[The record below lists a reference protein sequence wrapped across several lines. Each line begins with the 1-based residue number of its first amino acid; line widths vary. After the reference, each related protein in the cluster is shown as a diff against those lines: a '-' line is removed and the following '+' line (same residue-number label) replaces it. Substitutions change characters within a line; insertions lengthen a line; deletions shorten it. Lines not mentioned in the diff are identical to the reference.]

1 MSTSFRTTALAAA
14 FVCLPLS
21 AMAQSTVNLYGR
33 VNTTV
38 ESQKFGTGVRQTV
51 VSNNSS
57 RFGFTGTEDLGGGL
71 KATFR
76 LESGFASDT
85 GATTGGA
92 LFGREAVVGLS
103 GGFGTVRLGQQ
114 AYLPAYLA
122 TADYV
127 SMHNHDTGSS
137 SDALFGGFQLPAR
150 QSNSISYTT
159 PSFSGLTVEV
169 AQSLNEKAN
178 FVVTTGPTARLA
190 NQTDVALNYDAG
202 PLHLGAGYQKLGDN
216 KLYAMRALYE
226 FGAITLGGYYERDDF
241 KSIVATSTTVT
252 PAITTLTNTNLGS
265 RNNFR
270 VAAMYAMGASEFHA
284 NVGLAGKFSNRAN
297 SKAQQYT
304 LGYNYNLSKRTKVY
318 GYVTRVNDNSGSLAN
333 QPIYGGDFSAT
344 AVGIRHNF

>member
-1 MSTSFRTTALAAA
+1 MNMSTIFRATALAAA

-38 ESQKFGTGVRQTV
+38 ESQKFGTSARQTV

-57 RFGFTGTEDLGGGL
+57 RFGFTGSEDLGGGL

-76 LESGFASDT
+76 LESGFSSDT
-85 GATTGGA
+85 GATTGN

-169 AQSLNEKAN
+169 AQSLKERVPGA
-178 FVVTTGPTARLA
+178 LS
-190 NQTDVALNYDAG
+190 QTDVAANYDAG
-202 PLHLGAGYQKLGDN
+202 PLHLGAGYQKFGDN
-216 KLYAMRALYE
+216 KLLALRALYE
-226 FGAITLGGYYERDDF
+226 LGAVTLGGYYERDDF
-241 KSIVATSTTVT
+241 VT
-252 PAITTLTNTNLGS
+252 QGD

-270 VAAMYAMGASEFHA
+270 VAAMYTLGASEFHA
-284 NVGLAGKFSNRAN
+284 NVGSAGKFSKIAN

-318 GYVTRVNDNSGSLAN
+318 GYVTRVNDSAAAV
-333 QPIYGGDFSAT
+333 YGGDFNST

>member
-1 MSTSFRTTALAAA
+1 MSTFFRATALAAA

-38 ESQKFGTGVRQTV
+38 ESVKFGNGSRQTV
-51 VSNNSS
+51 VNDNSS
-57 RFGFTGTEDLGGGL
+57 RFGFTGSEDLGGGL

-76 LESGFASDT
+76 LESGFRSDT
-85 GATTGGA
+85 GATAGA

-127 SMHNHDTGSS
+127 SMHNHDTGTS

-169 AQSLNEKAN
+169 AQSLRENVA
-178 FVVTTGPTARLA
+178 GAQ
-190 NQTDVALNYDAG
+190 NQTDIAANYDAG
-202 PLHLGAGYQKLGDN
+202 PLHLGAGYQKFGDN
-216 KLYAMRALYE
+216 KLLALRALYE
-226 FGAITLGGYYERDDF
+226 FGAVTVGGYYERDDF
-241 KSIVATSTTVT
+241 VT
-252 PAITTLTNTNLGS
+252 QGD

-270 VAAMYAMGASEFHA
+270 VAAMYTLGASEFHA
-284 NVGLAGKFSNRAN
+284 NVGSAGKFSKIAN

-318 GYVTRVNDNSGSLAN
+318 GYVTRVNDSAAGV
-333 QPIYGGDFSAT
+333 YGGDFNST
-344 AVGIRHNF
+344 AVGVRHNF

>member
-1 MSTSFRTTALAAA
+1 MSTIFRATALAAA

-21 AMAQSTVNLYGR
+21 AMAQSTVTLYGR

-38 ESQKFGTGVRQTV
+38 ESQKSGTGVRQTV

-57 RFGFTGTEDLGGGL
+57 RFGFTGSEDLGGGL

-85 GATTGGA
+85 GATTDGA

-103 GGFGTVRLGQQ
+103 GGFGTVRLGRQ

-169 AQSLNEKAN
+169 AQSMQEGVA
-178 FVVTTGPTARLA
+178 GAPSS
-190 NQTDVALNYDAG
+190 TDVAANYDAG
-202 PLHLGAGYQKLGDN
+202 PLHLGAGYQKVGDN
-216 KLYAMRALYE
+216 KLLALRALYE
-226 FGAITLGGYYERDDF
+226 FGAVTLGGYYERDDF
-241 KSIVATSTTVT
+241 VIQ
-252 PAITTLTNTNLGS
+252 GD

-270 VAAMYAMGASEFHA
+270 VAAMYTMGASEFHA
-284 NVGLAGKFSNRAN
+284 NVGSAGKFSKIAS

-318 GYVTRVNDNSGSLAN
+318 GYVTRVNDSAAAV
-333 QPIYGGDFSAT
+333 YGGDFNST

>member
-1 MSTSFRTTALAAA
+1 MNMSTIFRATALAAA

-38 ESQKFGTGVRQTV
+38 ESQKFGTSARQTV

-57 RFGFTGTEDLGGGL
+57 RFGFTGSEDLGGGL

-76 LESGFASDT
+76 LESGFSSDT
-85 GATTGGA
+85 GATTGN

-169 AQSLNEKAN
+169 AQSMKEGVA
-178 FVVTTGPTARLA
+178 GAPSS
-190 NQTDVALNYDAG
+190 TDVAANYDAG
-202 PLHLGAGYQKLGDN
+202 PLHLGAGYQKVGDN
-216 KLYAMRALYE
+216 KLLALRALYE
-226 FGAITLGGYYERDDF
+226 LGAVTLGGYYERDDF
-241 KSIVATSTTVT
+241 VG
-252 PAITTLTNTNLGS
+252 LGD

-270 VAAMYAMGASEFHA
+270 VAAMYTMGASEFHA

-318 GYVTRVNDNSGSLAN
+318 GYVTRVNDNSATLAN
-333 QPIYGGDFSAT
+333 PTAIYGGDFNST

>member
-1 MSTSFRTTALAAA
+1 
-14 FVCLPLS
+14 
-21 AMAQSTVNLYGR
+21 MAQSTVNLYGR

-38 ESQKFGTGVRQTV
+38 ESVKFGNGTRQTV
-51 VSNNSS
+51 VNDNSS
-57 RFGFTGTEDLGGGL
+57 RFGFTGSEDLGGGL

-76 LESGFASDT
+76 LESGFRSDT
-85 GATTGGA
+85 GATVGT

-127 SMHNHDTGSS
+127 SMHNHDTGTS

-169 AQSLNEKAN
+169 AQSLRENVA
-178 FVVTTGPTARLA
+178 GAQ
-190 NQTDVALNYDAG
+190 NQTDIAANYDAG
-202 PLHLGAGYQKLGDN
+202 PLHLGAGYQKFGDN
-216 KLYAMRALYE
+216 KLLALRALYE
-226 FGAITLGGYYERDDF
+226 FGAVTLGGYYERDDF
-241 KSIVATSTTVT
+241 VT
-252 PAITTLTNTNLGS
+252 QGD

-270 VAAMYAMGASEFHA
+270 IAAMYTLGASEFHA
-284 NVGLAGKFSNRAN
+284 NVGSAGKFSKIAD

-318 GYVTRVNDNSGSLAN
+318 GYVTRVNDSAAGV
-333 QPIYGGDFSAT
+333 YGGDFNST
-344 AVGIRHNF
+344 AVGVRHNF

>member
-1 MSTSFRTTALAAA
+1 MSTIFRATALAAA

-38 ESQKFGTGVRQTV
+38 ESQKFGTSARQTV

-57 RFGFTGTEDLGGGL
+57 RFGFTGSEDLGGGL

-85 GATTGGA
+85 GATTGN

-137 SDALFGGFQLPAR
+137 SDLLFWGNVGVMQTAR

-169 AQSLNEKAN
+169 AKSLRENA
-178 FVVTTGPTARLA
+178 VGAL
-190 NQTDVALNYDAG
+190 NQIDVAANYDAG

-216 KLYAMRALYE
+216 KALALRALYE
-226 FGAITLGGYYERDDF
+226 FGAVTLGGYYERDDLV
-241 KSIVATSTTVT
+241 I
-252 PAITTLTNTNLGS
+252 LGD

-270 VAAMYAMGASEFHA
+270 VAAMYTMGASEFHA

-318 GYVTRVNDNSGSLAN
+318 GYVTRLNDNSATLAN
-333 QPIYGGDFSAT
+333 PTAIYGGDFNST

>member
-1 MSTSFRTTALAAA
+1 MNMSIIFRATALAAA
-14 FVCLPLS
+14 FACLPLS

-38 ESQKFGTGVRQTV
+38 ESQKSSDGTRKTV
-51 VSNNSS
+51 VNNNSS
-57 RFGFTGTEDLGGGL
+57 RFGFTGSEDLGGGL

-76 LESGFASDT
+76 LESGFDSDT
-85 GATTGGA
+85 GATTGGV

-137 SDALFGGFQLPAR
+137 SDVLWGGYQLPAR

-159 PSFSGLTVEV
+159 PSFSGVTVEV
-169 AQSLNEKAN
+169 AQSLHEKAD
-178 FVVTTGPTARLA
+178 FAVTAGPTARLST
-190 NQTDVALNYDAG
+190 QTDIAVNYKTG
-202 PLHLGAGYQKLGDN
+202 PLHLGGGYQKLGDN
-216 KLYAMRALYE
+216 KLYALRALYE
-226 FGAITLGGYYERDDF
+226 FGALTVGGYYERDDF
-241 KSIVATSTTVT
+241 KSVVNTSTTAGV
-252 PAITTLTNTNLGS
+252 TTLATTNLGS
-265 RNNFR
+265 RNNVR
-270 VAAMYAMGASEFHA
+270 VSAMYTLGASEFHA
-284 NVGLAGKFSNRAN
+284 NAGSAGKFSNVAD

-318 GYVTRVNDNSGSLAN
+318 GYVTRVNDNSAKL
-333 QPIYGGDFSAT
+333 YGGDFNST

>member
-1 MSTSFRTTALAAA
+1 MSIIFRATALAAA

-57 RFGFTGTEDLGGGL
+57 RFGFTGSEDLGGGL

-85 GATTGGA
+85 GATTGN

-159 PSFSGLTVEV
+159 PSFSGLTVEF
-169 AQSLNEKAN
+169 AQSMQEGVA
-178 FVVTTGPTARLA
+178 GA
-190 NQTDVALNYDAG
+190 QSSTDVAANYDAG
-202 PLHLGAGYQKLGDN
+202 PLHLGAGYQKVGDN
-216 KLYAMRALYE
+216 KLLALRALYE
-226 FGAITLGGYYERDDF
+226 FGAVTLGGYYERDDF
-241 KSIVATSTTVT
+241 VA
-252 PAITTLTNTNLGS
+252 LGD

-270 VAAMYAMGASEFHA
+270 VAAMYTMGASEFHA
-284 NVGLAGKFSNRAN
+284 NVGLAGKFSNRPN

-304 LGYNYNLSKRTKVY
+304 VGYNYNLSKRTKVY
-318 GYVTRVNDNSGSLAN
+318 GYVTRVNDNSATLAN
-333 QPIYGGDFSAT
+333 PTAIYGGDFNST